1 MVLPLVDSNYTDC
14 LTTTYESLWW
24 KNFPFLK
31 KGIEA
36 QGQEKYLKLD
46 KNKDWIKWLIQIIL
60 KTMFTFEYYNNLIKI
75 NFDLTICAEE
85 N

>member
-1 MVLPLVDSNYTDC
+1 MMKKLS
-14 LTTTYESLWW
+14 
-24 KNFPFLK
+24 FFK

-60 KTMFTFEYYNNLIKI
+60 KTMFTFEYYNNRIKI

>member
-1 MVLPLVDSNYTDC
+1 MMKKLS
-14 LTTTYESLWW
+14 
-24 KNFPFLK
+24 FFK

-60 KTMFTFEYYNNLIKI
+60 KTMFTFEYYNNLINI

>member
-1 MVLPLVDSNYTDC
+1 MMKKLS
-14 LTTTYESLWW
+14 
-24 KNFPFLK
+24 FFK